1 MADPSEPAA
10 YAETL
15 YRAGLLE
22 RCLEFCSRT
31 AGEGEAAPKLILL
44 KALCLIGLGRTD
56 EAKRVLDDPLLAASA
71 DAAAQAEL
79 GAAFE
84 ARGEN
89 EDALGR
95 YDEALRLSPN
105 DAELLIGRA
114 SLRQKLGRHAPA
126 LADLDA
132 AIRLEPEE
140 AENRFLRTAFLLD
153 AGRAADAE
161 REAVALMKER
171 PELAGRVRE
180 ILFYGTPIMRLRRA
194 EALWAD
200 GRGDDA
206 VSSCDAVLSEDP
218 KSAAALTLKG
228 FCLMSAGKL
237 EDARKALEE
246 AARLAPAAALP
257 RKRLGMLLQR
267 LGDAAGAR
275 ASYDRALALDETD
288 GETLFGRGE
297 ARLMQGD
304 KPGALADFRAAAA
317 DGEWRPLAEQAI
329 RDAGLQ

>member
-1 MADPSEPAA
+1 MPDPSEPAA

-22 RCLEFCSRT
+22 RCLEFCART
-31 AGEGEAAPKLILL
+31 AGQGEAAPKLLRL
-44 KALCLIGLGRTD
+44 KAVCLIGLGRSG
-56 EAKRVLDDPLLAASA
+56 EARRILDDPLLDATA

-89 EDALGR
+89 DDAMRR
-95 YDEALRLSPN
+95 YDEALRLSPK
-105 DAELLIGRA
+105 DAEVLISRA
-114 SLRQKLGRHAPA
+114 SLSQKLGRHAPA

-132 AIRLEPEE
+132 AILLEPAE
-140 AENRFLRTAFLLD
+140 AENRLLRLAFLLD
-153 AGRAADAE
+153 AGRAVDAE
-161 REAVALMKER
+161 REASVLMRER
-171 PELAGRVRE
+171 PELSGRARE
-180 ILFYGTPIMRLRRA
+180 ILFYGAPIMRLRRA
-194 EALWAD
+194 EAQWAD
-200 GRGDDA
+200 GRGDEA
-206 VSSCDAVLSEDP
+206 VSACDAILAGDP

-237 EDARKALEE
+237 EDARKSLEE
-246 AARLAPAAALP
+246 AERLAPGAALP
-257 RKRLGMLLQR
+257 HKRLGMLLQR

-275 ASYDRALALDETD
+275 ASYDRALALDAAD

-304 KPGALADFRAAAA
+304 KLGALADFRAAAA

-329 RDAGLQ
+329 RELAP